1 MKSFLT
7 RFGIILLTFLG
18 TMAVAFLAISPIIGL
33 LFAAQYIGYWFYVL
47 LPVALAFAVALIWS
61 IIVYIAKSMM
71 NNAFKVKTT
80 LKTPCFLKF

>member
-1 MKSFLT
+1 MKSFLI

-33 LFAAQYIGYWFYVL
+33 LYAAQYIGYWFYVL

-61 IIVYIAKSMM
+61 IIVYIAKRHDE
-71 NNAFKVKTT
+71 
-80 LKTPCFLKF
+80 